1 MKDLVQEIKDY
12 VKVLDSDLSLN
23 DKHIEMMMN
32 RTKVYPNRKDIP
44 FILASTIAQMLV
56 EQSDMTKKNAD
67 DIVSSISDNGQ
78 SISFSNKVYQSLI
91 SQTDAQLFGSHT
103 AILNR
108 FRKVGVIGVNPF
120 KDE

>member
-1 MKDLVQEIKDY
+1 
-12 VKVLDSDLSLN
+12 
-23 DKHIEMMMN
+23 
-32 RTKVYPNRKDIP
+32 
-44 FILASTIAQMLV
+44 MLV
-56 EQSDMTKKNAD
+56 EQSDMAKKNAD

-78 SISFSNKVYQSLI
+78 SISFSNKVYQSLV

>member
-1 MKDLVQEIKDY
+1 MEKLVQEIKDY
-12 VKVLDSDLSLN
+12 VKVLDSDLSLD
-23 DKHIEMMMN
+23 DKHIQMMIN
-32 RTKVYPNRKDIP
+32 RTKVYLNRKDIP

-56 EQSDMTKKNAD
+56 EQSDMAKKNSE

-78 SISFSNKVYQSLI
+78 SISFSNKVYQSLV

>member
-1 MKDLVQEIKDY
+1 MEKLVQEIKDY
-12 VKVLDSDLSLN
+12 VKVLDSDLSLD
-23 DKHIEMMMN
+23 DKHIEMMIN
-32 RTKVYPNRKDIP
+32 RTKVYLNRKDIP

-56 EQSDMTKKNAD
+56 EQSDMAKKNAD

-78 SISFSNKVYQSLI
+78 SISFSNKVYQSLV